1 MTQSLDLTVRKVIP
15 AAIDTVFDAWL
26 DPAALARFMKPGEGM
41 SDSRVEL
48 DAREGGNF
56 LIVMVAGGKEIPHR
70 GEYKTIDRPRRLV
83 FTWLSDF
90 TSEGSTVTIDFTP
103 RGPAETELT
112 LHHIGF
118 PSADSRDSHK
128 GGWSEILDMLI
139 PVIT

>member
-1 MTQSLDLTVRKVIP
+1 MSQPLDLTVRKVIP

-56 LIVMVAGGKEIPHR
+56 LIVMIAGEKEIPHR

-90 TSEGSTVTIDFTP
+90 TSEGSTVTIDLVS
-103 RGPAETELT
+103 RGPTETELT

-118 PSADSRDSHK
+118 PDADSRDSHE
-128 GGWSEILDMLI
+128 GGWAEIIDMLI
-139 PVIT
+139 PVLS